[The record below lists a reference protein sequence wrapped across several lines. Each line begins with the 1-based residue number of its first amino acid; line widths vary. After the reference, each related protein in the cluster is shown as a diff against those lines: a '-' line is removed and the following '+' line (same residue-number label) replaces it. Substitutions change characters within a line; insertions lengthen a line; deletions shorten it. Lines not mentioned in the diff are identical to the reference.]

1 MHSAV
6 HMNFRGDFSEGKI
19 CIERFILSTFSSK
32 AYNLTAMYITFLI
45 FAESYSVHA
54 LHRVLFIPV
63 SQLPAAVFPYL
74 STSPLR
80 HQYIRDDLPQSRDGL
95 VPTFEN

>member
-1 MHSAV
+1 M
-6 HMNFRGDFSEGKI
+6 K
-19 CIERFILSTFSSK
+19 RFILSTFPSK

-45 FAESYSVHA
+45 FPESYSAHA
-54 LHRVLFIPV
+54 LHRILFITV

-74 STSPLR
+74 SISPLR
-80 HQYIRDDLPQSRDGL
+80 HQYIRDDLPLACDGF